1 MAFSGFA
8 HLDAARIAFN
18 GYSGTWFFCGGQ
30 AIDLFLGRPVRLRN
44 DIDIGIFRDEQDLLR
59 ERFPKILIT
68 YVKPNG
74 GGVYYSWEEG
84 QVLEPPI
91 HELYLNL
98 PGERLEVLLNDA
110 SATHWVYRRNALV
123 TRELHRAVLQSEFE
137 NTPYLS
143 PEIVLL
149 YKSKHMRDRD
159 QIDFDAAAPHL
170 SAEQKGWLREALDV
184 SYQKNA
190 HPWSAALR

>member
-1 MAFSGFA
+1 MHGGFS
-8 HLDAARIAFN
+8 HLGAARTAFD

-30 AIDLFLGRPVRLRN
+30 AIDLFLGRPVRLRH
-44 DIDIGIFRDEQDLLR
+44 DIDIGIFRDEQELLR
-59 ERFPKILIT
+59 ECFPKILIT

-74 GGVYYSWEEG
+74 GGVYYSWEQG
-84 QVLEPPI
+84 QMLEPPI
-91 HELYLNL
+91 HELYLDL

-110 SATHWVYRRNALV
+110 TATHWVYRRNAMV
-123 TRELHRAVLQSEFE
+123 TREVQKAVLQSPYE
-137 NTPYLS
+137 NVPYLA

-170 SAEQKGWLREALDV
+170 SVDQKAWLKAALDV
-184 SYQKNA
+184 SYQKDA
-190 HPWSAALR
+190 HPWGAALR